1 MKVVGDGGGTTKTQV
16 MLEVQIQLITE
27 IAQCLIVMKTHAS
40 TATTKSFQNE
50 KILYCESAEP
60 KMSRSQTVCTRSTA
74 FLKKKKCRL
83 YCEVAATLSFL
94 NIARTRRTWQSQTS
108 NLSKTS
114 QSILVSQRNLQGMRD
129 ISVDANVGEYR
140 ATVSHKSKLIIDA
153 GYSYYNFFLN
163 LS

>member
-1 MKVVGDGGGTTKTQV
+1 
-16 MLEVQIQLITE
+16 
-27 IAQCLIVMKTHAS
+27 MKTHAS

-50 KILYCESAEP
+50 KILYCETAEP
-60 KMSRSQTVCTRSTA
+60 KMSRQTVCTRSTA

-94 NIARTRRTWQSQTS
+94 NIARTWRTWQSQTS

-114 QSILVSQRNLQGMRD
+114 QSILVSQRKLQGMRD

-153 GYSYYNFFLN
+153 GYSYYNFILN